1 MDAKLVDVAARGEIK
16 SEVRERGLTVSN
28 LLIRAQRMSEE
39 VAREID
45 YHKFNNAKW
54 DPEKS
59 RWGQKKWNE
68 LAESVDDVNR
78 LEMLRSRVLEASRAC
93 DNVMRFD
100 LTFDELCAALEKTA
114 IELEAAAA

>member
-1 MDAKLVDVAARGEIK
+1 MDARAADVSRAAIK
-16 SEVRERGLTVSN
+16 SEMKVRGLTVSN

-39 VAREID
+39 VARDID
-45 YHKFNNAKW
+45 FHKFNNVTW
-54 DPEKS
+54 DPEKP

-78 LEMLRSRVLEASRAC
+78 VEMLRSRVLDASRAC
-93 DNVMRFD
+93 DKVMRFD